1 MIFNDEKLI
10 QLLKDA
16 PNGSELKIFF
26 YIALNQPLDG
36 IRGFQTTKLQLQIDL
51 NLNLATI
58 FRALHWLEENILINE
73 IKQVETVDFMA
84 NPHYVMNNS
93 DREARIAEWNRRCDI
108 AINKKIAARRRK
120 RLRELKKQN
129 S

>member
-93 DREARIAEWNRRCDI
+93 DREARITEWNRRCDI

-120 RLRELKKQN
+120 RLRELKKQI
-129 S
+129 

>member
-1 MIFNDEKLI
+1 MFFNDEKLI

-51 NLNLATI
+51 NLKQSTI
-58 FRALHWLEENILINE
+58 FAALNWLEENILINE

-84 NPHYVMNNS
+84 NPHYVMNNCE
-93 DREARIAEWNRRCDI
+93 REARIAEWNRRCDI

-120 RLRELKKQN
+120 RLRELKKQF
-129 S
+129 

>member
-1 MIFNDEKLI
+1 MFFNDEKLI

-16 PNGSELKIFF
+16 PSLTNIKIFYF
-26 YIALNQPLDG
+26 IAHNQPLDG
-36 IRGFQTTKLQLQIDL
+36 IRGFQTTKQQLAFDL
-51 NLNLATI
+51 NLKQRTI
-58 FRALHWLEENILINE
+58 FAALNWLEENILINE

-120 RLRELKKQN
+120 RLCELKKQF
-129 S
+129 